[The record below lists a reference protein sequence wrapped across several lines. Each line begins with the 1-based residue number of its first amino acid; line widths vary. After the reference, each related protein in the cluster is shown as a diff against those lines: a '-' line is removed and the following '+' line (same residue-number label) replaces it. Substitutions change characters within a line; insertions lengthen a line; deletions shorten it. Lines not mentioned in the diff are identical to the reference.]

1 MPEWSK
7 GADLSSAIERCVGSN
22 PTGCIFSKKKV
33 IKEKRKIKKGK
44 KSKRREQVVTKKVV
58 TRKHSCPSGLRGP
71 SQERISRDAW
81 VRTPPDAFL
90 PKIKSK
96 IKVK

>member
-22 PTGCIFSKKKV
+22 PTGCIFAKREKKEVKYKTAQSQDQSLNSS
-33 IKEKRKIKKGK
+33 I
-44 KSKRREQVVTKKVV
+44 S
-58 TRKHSCPSGLRGP
+58 KHSCPSGLRG
-71 SQERISRDAW
+71 SYQERLSRDAW

-90 PKIKSK
+90 GKRNKGDMG
-96 IKVK
+96 